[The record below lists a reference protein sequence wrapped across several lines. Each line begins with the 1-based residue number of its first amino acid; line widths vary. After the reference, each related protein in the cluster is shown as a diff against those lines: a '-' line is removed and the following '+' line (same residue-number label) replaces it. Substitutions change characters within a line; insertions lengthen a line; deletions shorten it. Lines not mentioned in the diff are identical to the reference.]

1 MSALLEVDG
10 LTTLLQTPAGQQVA
24 VEAVSFSLEAEGSL
38 GLVGESGSGKSV
50 TMRSLLRL
58 LPPRAKLQGSVR
70 WRGQDLVGL
79 SEKAFGRIRGREIA
93 MIFQEPMSALNPV
106 LRIGLQIEESLKV
119 HTDLDRAARRA
130 RAIEL
135 LRLTGIPAPERRLG
149 DFPHQFSG
157 GMRQRAMIAIALAA
171 SPALLLADEPTTAL
185 DVTIQDQIL
194 HLLARLRQEMG
205 MAMILVTHDLA
216 VVAQSCEQV
225 VVMYAGGIIER
236 GRVRDVF
243 ARPSHPY
250 TLGLLRSV
258 PDGDR
263 PRQKLRSIEGT
274 PPGLG
279 QRGPGCAFEPRCG
292 FATARCASERPPLAD
307 IASGHAAACWHSQRL
322 ADEAQA
328 AA

>member
-1 MSALLEVDG
+1 MSTLLSVSG
-10 LTTLLQTPAGQQVA
+10 LTTRLLTPAGLLAA
-24 VEAVSFSLEAEGSL
+24 VEDVDFTLDERDSL

-58 LPPRAKLQGSVR
+58 LPQRAEVEGSVR
-70 WRGQDLVGL
+70 WRGRELVGL
-79 SEKAFGRIRGREIA
+79 PENALRALRGREIA

-119 HTDLDRAARRA
+119 HTDLDRAGRRA
-130 RAIEL
+130 RAVEL
-135 LRLTGIPAPERRLG
+135 LALTGIPTPERRLD

-194 HLLARLRQEMG
+194 HLLARLRREMG

-216 VVAQSCEQV
+216 VVAESCERV
-225 VVMYAGGIIER
+225 AVMYAGRIVER
-236 GRVRDVF
+236 GTVRQVF
-243 ARPSHPY
+243 AAPRHPY

-279 QRGPGCAFEPRCG
+279 NRTRGCAFQPRCG
-292 FATARCASERPPLAD
+292 FATAQCATDRPPLAD
-307 IASGHAAACWHSQRL
+307 IAPGHAAACWQAGRL
-322 ADEAQA
+322 TDLSREAA
-328 AA
+328 